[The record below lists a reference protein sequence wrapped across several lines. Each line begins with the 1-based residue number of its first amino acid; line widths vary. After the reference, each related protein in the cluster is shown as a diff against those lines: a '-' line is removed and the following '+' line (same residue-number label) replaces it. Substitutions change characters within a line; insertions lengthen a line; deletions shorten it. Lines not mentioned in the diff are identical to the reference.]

1 MSLTSREAGA
11 KKFFSLFLLVPF
23 DLPERDQTFP
33 NREDVREERKRMRH
47 YETIYIVN
55 PNLGE
60 EEYREVIK
68 RYNTLIEKNKG
79 VVIKTEEWG
88 VQRLAYDLKKLDKG
102 SYVLANFCGDAGLT
116 AELERDLKLDDRIL
130 KFQTI
135 KLSDEVDP
143 QALLQKEMDAR
154 KETVVTQEQPPETP
168 EAAAEEKTQQ
178 AKEEEKGDA

>member
-11 KKFFSLFLLVPF
+11 KKLFSLFLLVPF

-88 VQRLAYDLKKLDKG
+88 VQRLAYDLKKSSPLRLQRLRLKKKRNKPRKRRREMLDKRG
-102 SYVLANFCGDAGLT
+102 RKMAYHRRKVCRFCADSHAVI
-116 AELERDLKLDDRIL
+116 DYK
-130 KFQTI
+130 
-135 KLSDEVDP
+135 DP
-143 QALLQKEMDAR
+143 KM
-154 KETVVTQEQPPETP
+154 
-168 EAAAEEKTQQ
+168 
-178 AKEEEKGDA
+178 